1 MDTKDL
7 LKKVRKIEIKS
18 RGLSNQIFSGEYQSA
33 FKGRGMAFSE
43 VREYQVGDEI
53 RTIDWNVTA
62 RFNHPYVKV
71 FDEEREMTVM
81 LLVDVSGSKN
91 FGTQTQLKQE
101 LATEIC
107 AVLAFSAIQNNDKV
121 GVLFFSDQVEK
132 FIPPKKGRSH
142 ILMIIRELINFEPKH
157 KGTNVAVALRFFT
170 GAIKKRCTSFLISD
184 FMSSSF
190 ENELKIANRKH
201 DLVALRLYDLHEEE
215 FPNLGVIPVKDEE
228 TGQVAWVNTSN
239 KEVRFEFKRAALER
253 NGRLEDLFKRSGVDF
268 TKIGTHQSYIK
279 PLMTLFKKRGAKR

>member
-81 LLVDVSGSKN
+81 LIVDVSGSKN

-101 LATEIC
+101 LATELC

-121 GVLFFSDQVEK
+121 GVLFFTDQVEK

-157 KGTNVAVALRFFT
+157 KGTNIAEALRFFT

-201 DLVALRLYDLHEEE
+201 DLVALRLFDLHEEE

-228 TGQVAWVNTSN
+228 TGQVAWINTSD

>member
-121 GVLFFSDQVEK
+121 GILFFSDQVEK

-157 KGTNVAVALRFFT
+157 KGTNIAEALRFFT

-215 FPNLGVIPVKDEE
+215 FPNLGLIPIKDEE
-228 TGQVAWVNTSN
+228 TGQTAWVNTSD

-268 TKIGTHQSYIK
+268 TKIGTHQSYVK

>member
-1 MDTKDL
+1 METKDL

-91 FGTQTQLKQE
+91 FGTQTQQKQE
-101 LATEIC
+101 MATEIC

-142 ILMIIRELINFEPKH
+142 ILMIIRELIDFKPQH
-157 KGTNVAVALRFFT
+157 KGTNIAEALRYFT

-184 FMSSSF
+184 FMSDTF
-190 ENELKIANRKH
+190 ENEIKIANRKH
-201 DLVALRLYDLHEEE
+201 DLVALRLYDRHEEE
-215 FPNLGVIPVKDEE
+215 FPNLGLIPVRDEE
-228 TGQVAWVNTSN
+228 TGHLAWINTAD
-239 KEVRFEFKRAALER
+239 KDVRFAFKKAALER

-268 TKIGTHQSYIK
+268 TKIGTHESYIK

>member
-18 RGLSNQIFSGEYQSA
+18 RGLSSQIFSGEYQSA

-101 LATEIC
+101 LATELC

-121 GVLFFSDQVEK
+121 GVLFFTDQVEK

-157 KGTNVAVALRFFT
+157 KGTNIAEALRFFT

-201 DLVALRLYDLHEEE
+201 DLVALRLFDLHEEE
-215 FPNLGVIPVKDEE
+215 FPNLGVIPIKDEE
-228 TGQVAWVNTSN
+228 TGQVAWVNTGS

>member
-157 KGTNVAVALRFFT
+157 KGTNVAEALRFFT

-201 DLVALRLYDLHEEE
+201 DLVALRLFDLHEEE

-228 TGQVAWVNTSN
+228 TGEIAWINTSD
-239 KEVRFEFKRAALER
+239 KELRFEFKRAALER

>member
-101 LATEIC
+101 LATELC

-157 KGTNVAVALRFFT
+157 KGTNIAEALRFFT

-201 DLVALRLYDLHEEE
+201 DLIALRLFDLHEEE

-228 TGQVAWVNTSN
+228 TGEVAWINTGD